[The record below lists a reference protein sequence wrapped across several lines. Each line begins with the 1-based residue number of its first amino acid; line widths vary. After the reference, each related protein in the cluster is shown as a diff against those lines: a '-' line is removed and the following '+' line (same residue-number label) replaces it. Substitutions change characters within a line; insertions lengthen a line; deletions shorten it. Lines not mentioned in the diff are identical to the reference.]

1 MSASVSKKPKL
12 LPLLIGSVVAL
23 VAPMPA
29 LAKQDKDDDRKPPFP
44 LLFDG
49 KFSVGGGLGG
59 ARHGGLVKDNDDGSL
74 SAVSTDKSSLPRRI
88 FVAYEPWQN
97 IGFQFGYTDLG
108 KDSFKA
114 TSSGGPSWAAGPVH
128 TGHQADGWELT
139 LYDRIPITERYT
151 LILRIGQYFWKSE
164 QTYTDS
170 GGTYPVDKKTGSSLT
185 YGLGFEYDIGIKN
198 YFFWRGELQRYTVW
212 DKDLSANA
220 AWINVG
226 LRF

>member
-1 MSASVSKKPKL
+1 
-12 LPLLIGSVVAL
+12 
-23 VAPMPA
+23 MPA

-185 YGLGFEYDIGIKN
+185 YGFGFEYDIGIKN